1 MWTDA
6 LLIPGAYLLGSMP
19 HLILLAKMRH
29 IKLEGDFHQELF
41 RRAGRTI
48 GVIGVVGEFIKGALP
63 VLVGKALGLHI
74 AIVAGAGLAAVCGQM
89 WPVFSRFDGEKG
101 NSIGLGMVMAFTPVS
116 CLIALITVI
125 IALLIRTAPR
135 LIHKGRLRGGKPL
148 FGGQYSRSLP
158 LGMAVYFLILPFVA
172 WSRGEP
178 RETVWCLGAL
188 FVLIMVRR
196 LTAGLRDDLKTS
208 NDVKAILMRRLLY
221 DRATM
226 EWRQG

>member
-1 MWTDA
+1 
-6 LLIPGAYLLGSMP
+6 
-19 HLILLAKMRH
+19 MRH

-41 RRAGRTI
+41 RSAGRTI
-48 GVIGVVGEFIKGALP
+48 GVIGVIGEFIKGALP
-63 VLVGKALGLHI
+63 VLVGKALGLNI

-116 CLIALITVI
+116 CLITLITVI
-125 IALLIRTAPR
+125 IALLIRTVPR
-135 LIHKGRLRGGKPL
+135 LIAKRRSGGEKPL

-158 LGMAVYFLILPFVA
+158 LGMALCFLLLPFVA

-188 FVLIMVRR
+188 FVLIMLRR
-196 LTAGLRDDLKTS
+196 LTAGLRDDLKTG
-208 NDVKAILMRRLLY
+208 NDVKTILMRRLLY